1 MYLLKETTVY
11 PTKFSCLLRSN
22 LGLATNTTTDQRPT
36 QPIYSGF
43 APAEDDYNSQSTAD
57 LHRPKTLEASLLD
70 NLPSGVDCFYGGD
83 VNAHSRL
90 WDLHQPQD
98 SRGDRIEEWKA
109 DNDLVCANDGTPTRI
124 NRGTTGES
132 SPDTFLVLTRWRSRT
147 EWTVGEC
154 LGSDHLPMV
163 ITLRCRVGLFPQAPK
178 PARWK
183 TKNVNWNAFNDALES
198 EVALWEILP
207 TIRASAKRFT
217 EAITEVGKAHVGK
230 TKPGKRKKIG
240 LSPRVR
246 LLVKKRNNLR
256 KLVHTRRE
264 EWVAA
269 CGEVA
274 SAVEQEKE
282 KSWTEFVETLEKQN
296 DYAKTWQVL
305 GAISGSP
312 DSCSPNEAIRVGDKI
327 LTSNPSKADG
337 FTAHYAKVS
346 KISFSAEERS
356 RIRLAK
362 RTVNSPSADDST
374 TADFSIINLN
384 RALKKI
390 KNRGAAGPDEN
401 PPTFLKNLGNHAKTE
416 LLRVFNMSCRSE
428 RELSPKSGVM
438 RSSSRCSSLA
448 SLLVVSS
455 LTG

>member
-1 MYLLKETTVY
+1 MLNQIPPFQEEMDQCDEHLHPPNREVNTEELLV
-11 PTKFSCLLRSN
+11 
-22 LGLATNTTTDQRPT
+22 
-36 QPIYSGF
+36 
-43 APAEDDYNSQSTAD
+43 
-57 LHRPKTLEASLLD
+57 LD

-98 SRGDRIEEWKA
+98 SRGDRIEEWMA
-109 DNDLVCANDGTPTRI
+109 DSDLLCANDGTPTRI

-132 SPDTFLVLTRWRSRT
+132 SPDTFLVHTRWRSRT

-183 TKNVNWNAFNDALES
+183 TKNVNWNTFNDALES

-207 TIRASAKRFT
+207 TVRASAKRFK
-217 EAITEVGKAHVGK
+217 EAIMEVGKAHVGK
-230 TKPGKRKKIG
+230 TKSGKSKKVG

-256 KLVHTRRE
+256 KLVHTLRE

-282 KSWTEFVETLEKQN
+282 KSWTEFVETLENQK
-296 DYAKTWQVL
+296 DYAKTWRVL

-312 DSCSPNEAIRVGDKI
+312 DSCSPNEAIRV
-327 LTSNPSKADG
+327 
-337 FTAHYAKVS
+337 
-346 KISFSAEERS
+346 
-356 RIRLAK
+356 
-362 RTVNSPSADDST
+362 
-374 TADFSIINLN
+374 
-384 RALKKI
+384 
-390 KNRGAAGPDEN
+390 
-401 PPTFLKNLGNHAKTE
+401 
-416 LLRVFNMSCRSE
+416 
-428 RELSPKSGVM
+428 
-438 RSSSRCSSLA
+438 
-448 SLLVVSS
+448 
-455 LTG
+455 